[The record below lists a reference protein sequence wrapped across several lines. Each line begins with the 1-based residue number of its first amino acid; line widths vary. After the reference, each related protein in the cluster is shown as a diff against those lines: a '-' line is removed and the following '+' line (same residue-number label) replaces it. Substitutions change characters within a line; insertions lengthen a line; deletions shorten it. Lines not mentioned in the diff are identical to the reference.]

1 MMEPLLRVSNLN
13 VAYVTGA
20 GEEVPALHNIGFT
33 LEPGETL
40 GITGS
45 SGSGKTTLALTL
57 LGLLPA
63 RTQLSGEIDFQDRK
77 LAAGSKEIAS
87 LRGSGISMIFQ
98 EPALALNPVLRV
110 GKQMI
115 HVLRSHG
122 RKKTAELRR
131 DIDQAFREAGLSNPD
146 RIAHAYPHQLSGG
159 ERQRVAIAQALVC
172 GPRLLI
178 ADEPLSSLDPVT
190 QEEILELL
198 KRLKRELQLSLLFIT
213 HSSAILSVIA
223 DRVLIMRAG
232 EIIASGPL
240 SELREKAS
248 DRYVNALLS
257 PAHEISKPRA
267 ARSDDRELA
276 EGTPLLQVSHVS
288 KRLVQSHFLFREKF
302 AVFALRN
309 VNLEIPTAT
318 TTALIGES
326 GSGKSTLAR
335 CIAGFESI
343 NTGQI
348 LFNGSATKSHNA
360 PKQVQLIFQDA
371 ATALNPRLTAAR
383 LIAEPLELARWGD
396 GKEREQRVL
405 ELMEEVNLDPDWRF
419 RLPHQFSGG
428 QKQRIVI
435 ARALSLNPQ
444 LLILDEAL
452 SGLDLPLQA
461 RMVQLLLKLQSKYR
475 LSYLY
480 ISHDLNFLSLFA
492 EEIAVMH
499 EGTIVERLAAKDL
512 SRATHPHTQALFA
525 SSRKLHAPGL
535 VEASVLDSSS

>member
-1 MMEPLLRVSNLN
+1 MDSLLRVSNLN
-13 VAYVTGA
+13 VAYRTDGDAVT
-20 GEEVPALHNIGFT
+20 ALRNVSFT
-33 LEPGETL
+33 LEEGETL
-40 GITGS
+40 GITGA
-45 SGSGKTTLALTL
+45 SGSGKTSLGLAL
-57 LGLLPA
+57 LGLLPVA
-63 RTQLSGEIDFQDRK
+63 TKISGEIRFAGKDLK
-77 LAAGSKEIAS
+77 AGSKEIAK

-110 GKQMI
+110 GKQMV

-122 RKKTAELRR
+122 KKTSELRR
-131 DIDQAFREAGLSNPD
+131 EIDHAFHGTGLTNPE

-172 GPRLLI
+172 RPQLLI
-178 ADEPLSSLDPVT
+178 ADEPLSSLDPIT
-190 QEEILELL
+190 QGEILELL
-198 KRLKRELQLSLLFIT
+198 QRLKKDLNLSLLFIT
-213 HSSAILSVIA
+213 HSAAILSTVA
-223 DRVLIMRAG
+223 DRVLIMRDG
-232 EIIASGPL
+232 EFIASGAL
-240 SELREKAS
+240 SELRDNAS
-248 DRYVNALLS
+248 DRYVRAVLS
-257 PAHEISKPRA
+257 PAQEIASSRTVH
-267 ARSDDRELA
+267 SDRLEPPEQPSLI
-276 EGTPLLQVSHVS
+276 QVAHVS
-288 KRLVQSHFLFREKF
+288 KRLVQNHFLFREKF
-302 AVFALRN
+302 AIFALRN
-309 VNLEIPTAT
+309 VNLEMWAGT

-335 CIAGFESI
+335 CIAGFETI
-343 NTGQI
+343 DTGQI
-348 LFNGSATKSHNA
+348 LLNGSAIKTNSP

-371 ATALNPRLTAAR
+371 ATALNPRLTAAQ
-383 LIAEPLELARWGD
+383 LVAEPMELAKVGNPT
-396 GKEREQRVL
+396 EREQRVL
-405 ELMEEVNLDPDWRF
+405 ELLEEVGLDTDSRF

-428 QKQRIVI
+428 QKQRIAI

-452 SGLDLPLQA
+452 SGLDVPLQA

-499 EGTIVERLAAKDL
+499 EGTIVECLAPKAL
-512 SRATHPHTQALFA
+512 PHASHPHTQALFA